1 MNLSKTAS
9 FHILENL
16 EEDSRYRVSLTP
28 VWKSKNV
35 QDEKFGNVLTFTVD
49 NTEDE
54 EG

>member
-1 MNLSKTAS
+1 MDISKTAS

-16 EEDSRYRVSLTP
+16 EEDSRYLVSLTP
-28 VWKSKNV
+28 VWKSKNI
-35 QDEKFGNVLTFTVD
+35 QDEMFGNVLTFTVD